1 MEFVPW
7 TTQQSRICEKLL
19 KKHNIDI
26 LNLQETE
33 IKTDVPLKILH
44 IPGYS
49 IEVESNKDKRRVATY
64 VSNRI
69 KYRRRHDL
77 ERENINLIII
87 DIGTNNKYRLFNIYR
102 LFNPINVTE
111 RVFSQHSLQL

>member
-64 VSNRI
+64 VSNRM

-77 ERENINLIII
+77 ERETILWEI
-87 DIGTNNKYRLFNIYR
+87 TSY
-102 LFNPINVTE
+102 
-111 RVFSQHSLQL
+111 